1 MPSWL
6 QCLYRCENQCTG
18 CSSLFTHS
26 KYWKRLLY
34 FVLFFWLFVTFLFR
48 NSSFLLMSPS
58 LFRDLFLRV
67 WHWFDYTTSSEK
79 PETQSYEDNSALQ
92 ISFVIFRLDNW
103 RERSLSFSRRRSEY
117 RSIVIQYERRPKFLF
132 GNSSATPPTVSR
144 GSLHP
149 RLCFFF
155 HFLRFWP
162 RSQTQNLLLPFCRHR
177 SISFGSRG
185 IIISQM
191 SKKTFV
197 QHKCHLLLTRNEIF
211 WDLRNIAY

>member
-1 MPSWL
+1 M
-6 QCLYRCENQCTG
+6 
-18 CSSLFTHS
+18 
-26 KYWKRLLY
+26 
-34 FVLFFWLFVTFLFR
+34 LFFWLFVTFLFR
-48 NSSFLLMSPS
+48 NSSFLLVSPS

-67 WHWFDYTTSSEK
+67 WHWFDYTTSSENLK
-79 PETQSYEDNSALQ
+79 HKVMRTTLLCRFHLLFLDEDN
-92 ISFVIFRLDNW
+92 W
-103 RERSLSFSRRRSEY
+103 GERSLSFSRRSEY

-132 GNSSATPPTVSR
+132 GNSSATPPPVSR

-162 RSQTQNLLLPFCRHR
+162 RSQTQNLLLLFCRHR

-211 WDLRNIAY
+211 WDFDGIVNNFNLVYALTFQLPMLKWFF

>member
-1 MPSWL
+1 MVRIEKKSHPAIFIQQDVLIPKSMKCEAESSWL
-6 QCLYRCENQCTG
+6 QCLYRCENQWTG

-26 KYWKRLLY
+26 KCCKCLLP

-48 NSSFLLMSPS
+48 NSSFLLVSPS

-103 RERSLSFSRRRSEY
+103 RERSLSFSRRSEY

-132 GNSSATPPTVSR
+132 GNSSATPVPVSR
-144 GSLHP
+144 GSLSTHASAVSSFTFFVSGQEVKHKT
-149 RLCFFF
+149 CFYYFA
-155 HFLRFWP
+155 
-162 RSQTQNLLLPFCRHR
+162 T
-177 SISFGSRG
+177 
-185 IIISQM
+185 
-191 SKKTFV
+191 T
-197 QHKCHLLLTRNEIF
+197 E
-211 WDLRNIAY
+211 A

>member
-1 MPSWL
+1 M
-6 QCLYRCENQCTG
+6 
-18 CSSLFTHS
+18 
-26 KYWKRLLY
+26 
-34 FVLFFWLFVTFLFR
+34 LFFWLFVTFLFR
-48 NSSFLLMSPS
+48 NSSFLLVSPS

-92 ISFVIFRLDNW
+92 ISFVIFRRRQLK
-103 RERSLSFSRRRSEY
+103 RKKSEFFLRRSEY

-132 GNSSATPPTVSR
+132 GNSSATPPVSR

-162 RSQTQNLLLPFCRHR
+162 RSQTQNLLLLFCRHR

-211 WDLRNIAY
+211 WDNRTIIISWTIKWS

>member
-1 MPSWL
+1 M
-6 QCLYRCENQCTG
+6 
-18 CSSLFTHS
+18 
-26 KYWKRLLY
+26 
-34 FVLFFWLFVTFLFR
+34 
-48 NSSFLLMSPS
+48 
-58 LFRDLFLRV
+58 
-67 WHWFDYTTSSEK
+67 
-79 PETQSYEDNSALQ
+79 
-92 ISFVIFRLDNW
+92 
-103 RERSLSFSRRRSEY
+103 RRSEY

-132 GNSSATPPTVSR
+132 GNSSATPPPVSR

-162 RSQTQNLLLPFCRHR
+162 RSQTQNLLLLFCRHR

-211 WDLRNIAY
+211 WDIHIIAYKFMVWLVNFLFEKQIHILLLNFKPIFNWCSGPCQNFECLKSTK